1 MVIMVRKLIRFAS
14 KCCFVLLA
22 FIILFYVGIGIFGGF
37 HLKSIPCAGGF
48 ATSLYQA
55 ELENIKAVCTEEL
68 TEEQLESIKLN
79 LRKDRDNGKNMVTK
93 YIDSNGEEVKLQC
106 KMKWYWSGNYE
117 WSIQ

>member
-1 MVIMVRKLIRFAS
+1 MKNIKKLL
-14 KCCFVLLA
+14 VLLLA
-22 FIILFYVGIGIFGGF
+22 AVMVFSLVACGGDNNGGNQGNENDDSGIRGDEGTSIDRNVG
-37 HLKSIPCAGGF
+37 
-48 ATSLYQA
+48 
-55 ELENIKAVCTEEL
+55 L